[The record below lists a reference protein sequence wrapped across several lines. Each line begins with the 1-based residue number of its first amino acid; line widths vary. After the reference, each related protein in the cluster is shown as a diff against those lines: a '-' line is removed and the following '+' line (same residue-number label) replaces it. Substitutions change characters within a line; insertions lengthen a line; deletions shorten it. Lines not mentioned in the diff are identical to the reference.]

1 MAVITVLSSSS
12 ITTSVQLRTVQFFKD
27 NQPATTDYVADVTAP
42 DTPFDPPQ
50 VRTVS
55 ELLSLHDR
63 TPFKTIATGGGGGGG
78 GTRPASGVV
87 YPRRV

>member
-1 MAVITVLSSSS
+1 MAVITVLASSFLAPS
-12 ITTSVQLRTVQFFKD
+12 ISLRTTHFFKD
-27 NQPATTDYVADVTAP
+27 NQPATTDYAAEFTGP
-42 DTPFDPPQ
+42 DAPFDPPQ
-50 VRTVS
+50 IRAVS

-63 TPFKTIATGGGGGGG
+63 TPFKTISTGGGGGGG